1 VLVEDPELGAHLP
14 ESELAQARRAAI
26 APIRRLET
34 GSCTW
39 RFDES
44 STSSYLGLLV
54 LEGVL
59 SRHAVFGH
67 TTASELMG
75 RGDVLRPWV
84 SIADEHPVPAQ
95 WEVLVHARIAVLDSE
110 FASRV
115 RQWPQIASALL
126 DRSRRRTDSQ
136 LTQSAIRQARRVEDR
151 VLLVLWHFA
160 QRWGEATSE
169 GLVMPE
175 AKITGELWARIVGAR
190 RQSVSSAMGS
200 LTDRG
205 AIRRRPDG
213 RLVLPLQPPEL
224 DAIRPLTPP
233 PGPAHGRR
241 ASDRDP
247 GTMLI
252 GSSSRNYERAHRRA
266 GSNREHRP

>member
-1 VLVEDPELGAHLP
+1 MLLEDPELGAHLP
-14 ESELAQARRAAI
+14 EGELARARRAVV

-34 GSCTW
+34 GCCTW

-44 STSSYLGLLV
+44 SAYMGILV

-59 SRHAVFGH
+59 VRHVVFGH
-67 TTASELMG
+67 TIASELTG

-84 SIADEHPVPAQ
+84 SIADEAVPAR
-95 WEVLVHARIAVLDSE
+95 WEVLAPARIAMLDSE

-115 RQWPQIASALL
+115 RQWPQIVSALL

-136 LTQSAIRQARRVEDR
+136 LIQSAIRQARRVEDR
-151 VLLVLWHFA
+151 VLLVLWDFA
-160 QRWGEATSE
+160 QRWGEASSE

-175 AKITGELWARIVGAR
+175 VKITGELWARIVGAR

-200 LTDRG
+200 LADRG

-213 RLVLPLQPPEL
+213 RLVLPPQPPEL
-224 DAIRPLTPP
+224 DAIRPQTPP
-233 PGPAHGRR
+233 HGRR

-247 GTMLI
+247 
-252 GSSSRNYERAHRRA
+252 E
-266 GSNREHRP
+266 PC